1 MILFWLGGSILLIYS
16 VILTFA
22 PVVRLQVG
30 NTPLKWEHWIAIL
43 VWGLLS
49 VAIHKFSV
57 KYLPN
62 RDPIILPVVFLLTGI
77 GILSIFRLSVNFG
90 WRQLIWFAICVFI
103 FLLSI
108 RYRNFLNPL
117 RKYKYIWL
125 ILGLVVTILTFFF
138 GIYPGGVGPRLW
150 LGCCGVYFQPSEPLK
165 LLFIAYLAA
174 FFADNWAMRKNLS
187 TLIIPSLIMV
197 GVSVLVLIAQRDLG
211 TATIILTIY
220 AFFILLVSGKRK
232 TIFIFL
238 LLLIIAGFL
247 GYRFYDVIQIR
258 IDGWLNPWLDP
269 SGGSYQIIQSLQ
281 AIAAGHFLG
290 SGPGLGSPGIIPV
303 VISDFIFSAITEE
316 LGLLGGIF
324 IISLYALL
332 AYRGISI
339 AIKARNQYQRLL
351 ATGITVFVALQTILI
366 IGGNTRFLPL
376 TGVTL
381 PFISYGGSS
390 LLTMFIATILLLE
403 ISQNQTSKTITQ
415 VEVKPYVFSYSLFSV
430 CFVCLSLLTSYW
442 AILRSESLLD
452 RQDNFRR
459 VVNDLYVPRGD
470 LLDRQNKPI
479 LTTIG
484 QRGSYSRQ
492 LIELSLSTTV
502 GYNDPY
508 LGQSGLEASMDSY
521 LRGLAGLP
529 ASEIWWNEM
538 LYARPPDGLDIRTTI
553 DLTRQNQLVETLSGY
568 SGAAVI
574 MNANT
579 GEILGI
585 WSSPS
590 FNPADLE
597 NNVTELLSNEDAS
610 LINRVSQG
618 KYELGNLWSI
628 FILGDLLNKNVEIE
642 DSQFSDFSNCA
653 ISLSNEI
660 KIDMGNSIKNGCD
673 ESYQYLSTLNGQDN
687 FQVLQQFNFDESYT
701 FELPID
707 PVVIPDLPTDQT
719 LPQTLVSP
727 LQVVRSAA
735 AFSMSGIIPYPKLTS
750 AVNTPEQGW
759 VVFSKVEPIQSLSV
773 IASNQVADLLS
784 RMDFP
789 AWEISSTNY
798 SEENP
803 NHWYLTGTSPDW
815 QGTPIVLGIV
825 LENGSTEETKLLG
838 RSLMEQILTSASN

>member
-1 MILFWLGGSILLIYS
+1 MVLFWLAGSILFIYG

-22 PVVRLQVG
+22 PIVRLQAWS
-30 NTPLKWEHWIAIL
+30 TPLKWEHWIAIL
-43 VWGLLS
+43 GWGLLS
-49 VAIHKFSV
+49 VAIHKYSV

-62 RDPIILPVVFLLTGI
+62 RDPVILPIVFLLTGL

-90 WRQLIWFAICVFI
+90 WRQLIWFTICISI

-125 ILGLVVTILTFFF
+125 VLGLVVTILTFFF

-150 LGCCGVYFQPSEPLK
+150 LGCCGIYFQPSEPLK

-174 FFADNWAMRKNLS
+174 FFADNWAMRRNLS
-187 TLIIPSLIMV
+187 VLLTPSLIMV

-232 TIFIFL
+232 TIFIFVL
-238 LLLIIAGFL
+238 LLVVAGFL
-247 GYRFYDVIQIR
+247 GYRYYDVIQIR
-258 IDGWLNPWLDP
+258 INGWLNPWLDP

-290 SGPGLGSPGIIPV
+290 TGPGLGSPGIIPV
-303 VISDFIFSAITEE
+303 AISDFIFSAITEE
-316 LGLLGGIF
+316 LGLIGGIF
-324 IISLYALL
+324 IISLYAFL
-332 AYRGISI
+332 AYRGFSV
-339 AIKARNQYQRLL
+339 AIRARNQYHRLL
-351 ATGITVFVALQTILI
+351 ATGITVFIALQTILI

-390 LLTMFIATILLLE
+390 LLTMFIAIILLLE

-415 VEVKPYVFSYSLFSV
+415 AEVKPYEFSYSLFSV
-430 CFVCLSLLTSYW
+430 CFICLGLLTSYW
-442 AILRSESLLD
+442 AIIRSDSLLD
-452 RQDNFRR
+452 RQDNLRK
-459 VVNDLYVPRGD
+459 VVNDLYVPRGN
-470 LLDRQNKPI
+470 LLDRQNQPI

-484 QRGSYSRQ
+484 NRGSYARQ
-492 LIELSLSTTV
+492 LVEPSLSTTV

-508 LGQSGLEASMDSY
+508 LGQSGLEASMDDY
-521 LRGLAGLP
+521 LRGYAGLP
-529 ASEIWWNEM
+529 TSEIWWNEM
-538 LYARPPDGLDIRTTI
+538 LFARPPDGLDIRTTI
-553 DLTRQNQLVETLSGY
+553 DLSRQSQLVETLSGY

-574 MNANT
+574 MNART

-590 FNPADLE
+590 FNPEDLE
-597 NNVTELLSNEDAS
+597 ENVAELLSNEDAS

-628 FILGDLLNKNVEIE
+628 FILGDVLNGNIEIE
-642 DSQFSDFSNCA
+642 NSQFTDFSNCA
-653 ISLSNEI
+653 IPPTN
-660 KIDMGNSIKNGCD
+660 DMKMNLGNFIKNGCD
-673 ESYQYLSTLNGQDN
+673 QSFNYLNSFNSQEPFHVLN
-687 FQVLQQFNFDESYT
+687 QFNFDEDYS
-701 FELPID
+701 FGLPFD
-707 PVVIPDLPTDQT
+707 PVVPPETPTDQSIT
-719 LPQTLVSP
+719 NILVSP

-735 AFSMSGIIPYPKLTS
+735 AFSMAGQIPYPKLTS
-750 AVNTPEQGW
+750 TVNTPAQGW
-759 VVFSKVEPIQSLSV
+759 VVFSTTDPVQSIST
-773 IASNQVADLLS
+773 IAANQVAELLS

-789 AWEISSTNY
+789 AWEISSTNF
-798 SEENP
+798 SEDNP
-803 NHWYLTGTSPDW
+803 NYWYLTGTSPDW
-815 QGTPIVLGIV
+815 KGTPIVLGIV
-825 LENGSTEETKLLG
+825 LENGDTEETKSLG
-838 RSLMEQILTSASN
+838 RSLMEQILTSVSN